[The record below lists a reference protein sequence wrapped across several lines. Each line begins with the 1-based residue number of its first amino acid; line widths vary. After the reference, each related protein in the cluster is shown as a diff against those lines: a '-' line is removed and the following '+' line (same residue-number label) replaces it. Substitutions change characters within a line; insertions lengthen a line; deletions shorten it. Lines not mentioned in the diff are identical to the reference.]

1 MVKSQSESGKPRE
14 ASFYPEGGPGR
25 HLKARLKAGEVLVG
39 GILTEYTRP
48 SLIKLYR
55 QAGFDFVYIENEHTL
70 FGQAMLADTVVAA
83 RDNGLPVVAKTPQLE
98 RVETARLLEC
108 GVVGIQLPRTETRDD
123 VETLSGYLKFP
134 PAGTRAVAPGYG
146 NSDYLRQDD
155 WGSWMVDQDAE
166 TTLVV
171 HIETRKAYENAEEI
185 VSTPGVDM
193 VYVGPGDFSV
203 EMGHPGKPEHPDVA
217 RPMEEILE
225 CCNKYDIPFGTTALS
240 MEAARRWIEKGAR
253 FFETQDEL
261 AFIFEGASHLVR
273 EYHELI
279 NPFDSH

>member
-1 MVKSQSESGKPRE
+1 MIKSQSESGKLRE

-39 GILTEYTRP
+39 GILTEYTHP

-55 QAGFDFVYIENEHTL
+55 QAGFDFVYIEIEHVF
-70 FGQAMLADTVVAA
+70 FGQAMLADTVLAA
-83 RDNGLPVVAKTPQLE
+83 RDNGLPVIAKTPQLE
-98 RVETARLLEC
+98 RAETARLLEC

-123 VETLSGYLKFP
+123 VETLKSYLKFP

-155 WGSWMVDQDAE
+155 WESWMVDQDAE

-225 CCNKYDIPFGTTALS
+225 CCKKYDIPFGTTALS
-240 MEAARRWIEKGAR
+240 IEAARGWIEKGAR

-261 AFIFEGASHLVR
+261 AFIYEGASYLVR
-273 EYHELI
+273 EYRKLI
-279 NPFDSH
+279 NR